1 MKRLLQSFLVIS
13 LGIGAAHAQSDTPV
27 SDETALYGDS
37 AVTIMPIFTQPHDGN
52 PMPREGIRGFA
63 NQIRERLGAAL
74 SVTTIT
80 HADELTAQI
89 IAAMQKLDEV
99 DVLAKQGDLDAA
111 WDLARL
117 IWDKYARIVAF
128 LPDVDPSDDG
138 TAPPAD
144 STMLPPEYDP
154 RLVDYLHDKLEGI
167 RLLVTN
173 TDYEM
178 LLPIIDG
185 LSARLDALRE
195 LEALGDLDA
204 AREEARAI
212 MVELTDMVGM
222 IGDDIITRPPVPGD
236 SSAVGSEDEYL
247 KYAHQLMERLMHVRE
262 AIDGDL
268 SHLDPATIDSAMQV
282 VDTIEMRILAAMGPD
297 PEGQVLDWDMLRG
310 IADEIHRLSLVI
322 LPSTTPSDSTVV
334 EPDARFVRYA
344 YSVENAVYVLRGLHG
359 DLGIEIAF
367 RFDEITAD
375 IETARRLY
383 ASDLVPDAW
392 TVIERAAQVTRR
404 IAGALIPGP
413 IPDNLSFR
421 EYLQAADYRFD
432 VLKALLNWL
441 PIDLFVSIEV
451 FRDHLDSARTLYAA
465 GDIEAAWTMAH
476 NAGGIATSWLTD
488 LAKYAIPERILSP
501 MPPIP
506 QPPDSSRLAQ
516 TIERLGVYAD
526 SIDVRLAALSISR
539 LDSLLESAVGQLD
552 SATVHL
558 DAGEFWQ
565 SGRFVDAAH
574 KTLDRI
580 RDAVRLHQRLTN
592 AVPNVR
598 ARIDSLS
605 GIAADAGIPA
615 ATELLALASAAL
627 DSVEARLAIGALRGA
642 EATFDKVRHLLSE
655 VNHVL
660 RAQAELTELIS
671 LGYSWADTLATELAA
686 TPIAAGTKMLA
697 EAVALLDTAD
707 AKLDAGR
714 ISAARESLKAA
725 HHIMNKIM
733 WTIELGRRATVY
745 LDGIVGRI
753 DSLAVAVTELP
764 GDKAD
769 SLLAH
774 ARVLIDTVQARV
786 DVGDMLGADAG
797 IRHLEN
803 ILQRVTD
810 LIRSDIQLAGAIEAL
825 QGRLDDAEQLI
836 DSSGS
841 DKAILMYGLAVDA
854 LTKARERLAIG
865 HFDAADASLQQAHR
879 KLEQALF
886 IATGPDIAAR
896 AIERL
901 RDRVDKLLN
910 ALPADAYYERG
921 AVIRAGEMADSAA
934 VVLLEG
940 KHRTALHIV
949 ERTNRALDQL
959 VRQIST
965 DVEPLFDLILY
976 AREMIGMAQ
985 SLLDSTA
992 IGTAQGDTANV
1003 LISHALA
1010 LVDKVELALMSMS
1023 PMGPDME
1030 TMVAWAR
1037 KARRL
1042 AIMAYDTLVSDVA
1055 PTTPLDEEGFVS
1067 DAAMVDPI
1075 MADIVGAA
1083 EKAAR
1088 DAGTTDIDDATP
1100 SPTILAL
1107 SNAPNPFNPST
1118 VIRYVLPTAG
1128 EVQLTLYNVLGQEV
1142 RILIGDY
1149 RAAGMHE
1156 VVWDGRDRDGRSVSS
1171 GVYIARL
1178 VTRDAQ
1184 AVSRLLMA
1192 R

>member
-1 MKRLLQSFLVIS
+1 MKRLLQPFLVIL
-13 LGIGAAHAQSDTPV
+13 LGIGAAHAQSDTPG
-27 SDETALYGDS
+27 SDEVAFYGDS

-99 DVLAKQGDLDAA
+99 DVLAKQGNLDAA
-111 WDLARL
+111 WNLARL
-117 IWDKYARIVAF
+117 IWDEYARIVAF

-154 RLVDYLHDKLEGI
+154 RMVDYLHDKLEGI

-173 TDYEM
+173 TAYEWM
-178 LLPIIDG
+178 LPTIDG
-185 LSARLDALRE
+185 LSARLDVLRE
-195 LEALGDLDA
+195 LEAIGDLDA

-212 MVELTDMVGM
+212 MIELTDIAGM

-236 SSAVGSEDEYL
+236 TSVVGSDDEYM
-247 KYAHQLMERLMHVRE
+247 KYANLLMERLMHVRE
-262 AIDGDL
+262 AINGDPSNL
-268 SHLDPATIDSAMQV
+268 EPAIIDSAMQV
-282 VDTIEMRILAAMGPD
+282 LDTIEMKILAAMDPR
-297 PEGQVLDWDMLRG
+297 PEGQVPDWDMLRG
-310 IADEIHRLSLVI
+310 IADEIHHLALVI

-334 EPDARFVRYA
+334 EPDAHFVQYA
-344 YSVENAVYVLRGLHG
+344 YSVENAVYVLRGLHT

-367 RFDEITAD
+367 PFDAITAD
-375 IETARRLY
+375 IEEARRLH
-383 ASDLVPDAW
+383 AADLVPDAW

-413 IPDNLSFR
+413 LSDSLSFG
-421 EYLQAADYRFD
+421 EYVLAVDYRFD
-432 VLKALLNWL
+432 VLKALLNWV

-451 FRDHLDSARTLYAA
+451 FRDQLDSARTLFAA
-465 GDIEAAWTMAH
+465 GDIEAAWSMAH
-476 NAGGIATSWLTD
+476 NAGDIASSWLTD
-488 LAKYAIPERILSP
+488 LAKFAMPEQILSP

-506 QPPDSSRLAQ
+506 QPPDSSRLALA
-516 TIERLGVYAD
+516 IEQLGAYAD
-526 SIDVRLAALSISR
+526 SVEVQLTALNIVR
-539 LDSLLESAVGQLD
+539 LDSLLESAVGLLD

-565 SGRFVDAAH
+565 TERFVDAAH
-574 KTLDRI
+574 KTLDHI
-580 RDAVRLHQRLTN
+580 RDAVRSHQRLTD

-598 ARIDSLS
+598 VQIDSLS
-605 GIAADAGIPA
+605 AVATAAGLPA
-615 ATELLALASAAL
+615 ATELLASASATL
-627 DSVEARLAIGALRGA
+627 DSVEARLAVGALRGA
-642 EATFDKVRHLLSE
+642 EAAFDKVRHLLSE
-655 VNHVL
+655 VSHLL
-660 RAQAELTELIS
+660 RAQAELAELIS
-671 LGYSWADTLATELAA
+671 LGYGWADTLATELAA
-686 TPIAAGTKMLA
+686 TPIAAGTEMLA
-697 EAVALLDTAD
+697 EAIALLDTAD
-707 AKLDAGR
+707 ARLDAGR

-725 HHIMNKIM
+725 HQIMNKIM
-733 WTIELGRRATVY
+733 WTIELGRHAMMY

-774 ARVLIDTVQARV
+774 ARALVDTVQARLES
-786 DVGDMLGADAG
+786 GDMLGADAG
-797 IRHLEN
+797 VRHLEN
-803 ILQRVTD
+803 ILERVAD
-810 LIRSDIQLAGAIEAL
+810 LIRSDIHLTGAIEAL
-825 QGRLDDAEQLI
+825 QGRFDDAEQLI

-841 DKAILMYGLAVDA
+841 DKAILMYGLTADA
-854 LTKARERLAIG
+854 LTIARERLAIG
-865 HFDAADASLQQAHR
+865 HFDAADAALQQAHR

-901 RDRVDKLLN
+901 RERVEKLLN

-921 AVIRAGEMADSAA
+921 AVIRAGELVDSTSAF
-934 VVLLEG
+934 VL
-940 KHRTALHIV
+940 HANFRAALHIV

-976 AREMIGMAQ
+976 AREMIGMSQ

-1010 LVDKVELALMSMS
+1010 LVEKVELALMSMS

-1030 TMVAWAR
+1030 TMVAWAK

-1042 AIMAYDTLVSDVA
+1042 AIMAYDTLIADVA
-1055 PTTPLDEEGFVS
+1055 PTAPLDEEGFVS

-1088 DAGTTDIDDATP
+1088 DAGTTAVDDATP

-1142 RILIGDY
+1142 RVLIGDY

-1156 VVWDGRDRDGRSVSS
+1156 VVWDGRGRDGRSVSS

-1184 AVSRLLMA
+1184 VVSRLLMA